1 MIAEVSTTSFKD
13 SGLEFGKEYYYKIS
27 ALDALKIE
35 SQTSVEVKTKTHEFV
50 DVPILSSMNS
60 KTNITLIW
68 NEVNGAITYNIFR
81 NGENVSNTN
90 NTSFTDAMPPGKEY
104 CYQISCIDPI

>member
-1 MIAEVSTTSFKD
+1 MIGEVSTTSFKD

-68 NEVNGAITYNIFR
+68 NEVNGAITYNIFGM
-81 NGENVSNTN
+81 NIFDSLTPVSYTHL
-90 NTSFTDAMPPGKEY
+90 TLPTKA
-104 CYQISCIDPI
+104 